1 MGKLRRVVAWLIR
14 VFRRRRPE
22 QSRDSEKQPRS
33 DAKKIRPLTV
43 AELEEAERKIIRRVQ
58 EESFPEDLE
67 RMKKGSLARL
77 KPFREDG
84 LLRLGGRLN
93 LSSLD
98 HDSKHPFIL
107 PKDNTVSELIILHY
121 HGLNGHIG
129 SHQTLE
135 KTRERF
141 WITNGVSYVKRVLKK
156 CQICRRENAKAGE
169 QVMAPLPVVR
179 TSSDENGLVYPFA
192 AVGIDYF
199 GPLYVKLGPRTRSK
213 NSTLAKRFGCIFT
226 CLRYRAV
233 HLEVAEDLSTDS
245 FISAILR
252 FVGRRGP
259 PRVIYSD
266 NGTNFKGAEA
276 EVIEALKSWNLE
288 KIHGSLSRRGIEWVF
303 NPPGASH
310 QGGVWERLIRS
321 TKKILRSLVGNR
333 ELNDES
339 LRTFLVEVEKIMNDR
354 PITPVS
360 SDPQDLE
367 ALTPNHILLMRQ
379 NPSTSAKECGKV
391 ESYKARWKHVQSL
404 ASTFWERWIR
414 EYLPTLQ
421 ETQKWLEKK
430 PNFSVGDLVLV
441 VDADV
446 QRGRWPKGL
455 IEEVFPDTEGI
466 VRRVT
471 VRTAR
476 EQRDVRKICLLEG
489 NLLGQET
496 VVQT

>member
-1 MGKLRRVVAWLIR
+1 MNR
-14 VFRRRRPE
+14 
-22 QSRDSEKQPRS
+22 
-33 DAKKIRPLTV
+33 
-43 AELEEAERKIIRRVQ
+43 
-58 EESFPEDLE
+58 
-67 RMKKGSLARL
+67 
-77 KPFREDG
+77 
-84 LLRLGGRLN
+84 
-93 LSSLD
+93 SSLD

-107 PKDNTVSELIILHY
+107 PKDNIVSELIILHY

-129 SHQTLE
+129 SHQTLA

-288 KIHGSLSRRGIEWVF
+288 KIQGSLSRRGIEWVF

-339 LRTFLVEVEKIMNDR
+339 PRTFLVEVEKTI
-354 PITPVS
+354 
-360 SDPQDLE
+360 DP
-367 ALTPNHILLMRQ
+367 
-379 NPSTSAKECGKV
+379 
-391 ESYKARWKHVQSL
+391 
-404 ASTFWERWIR
+404 
-414 EYLPTLQ
+414 
-421 ETQKWLEKK
+421 
-430 PNFSVGDLVLV
+430 
-441 VDADV
+441 
-446 QRGRWPKGL
+446 
-455 IEEVFPDTEGI
+455 
-466 VRRVT
+466 
-471 VRTAR
+471 
-476 EQRDVRKICLLEG
+476 
-489 NLLGQET
+489 
-496 VVQT
+496 

>member
-1 MGKLRRVVAWLIR
+1 MTILIGSDRPDLIDGYLDRRDGRKGEPCAVKTPLGWTVYGPMGNDESDHISVSCTSSESNVLNYKLERLFNAEFDDIKDDSEESMSIEDRVAKEIITVKMPEVAKLDGAISNCVAMETASDKLPNENCHKDGMTDGGLVKDVGKTEASSKDLDADEGELDYDEEEGEIPDEKQAAVDHAASSTEVNNLSDKLEKVMEEEKVKKEKVIVGTASVEEEFWSQLLRRFSYWEKLRRVVAWLIR

-22 QSRDSEKQPRS
+22 QSQDSEEQPRS
-33 DAKKIRPLTV
+33 DAKKIQPLTV

-67 RMKKGSLARL
+67 SMKKGSLARL
-77 KPFREDG
+77 KPFHEDG

-93 LSSLD
+93 RSSLD

-121 HGLNGHIG
+121 HGLSGHIG
-129 SHQTLE
+129 SHQTLA

-169 QVMAPLPVVR
+169 
-179 TSSDENGLVYPFA
+179 
-192 AVGIDYF
+192 
-199 GPLYVKLGPRTRSK
+199 
-213 NSTLAKRFGCIFT
+213 
-226 CLRYRAV
+226 
-233 HLEVAEDLSTDS
+233 H
-245 FISAILR
+245 
-252 FVGRRGP
+252 
-259 PRVIYSD
+259 
-266 NGTNFKGAEA
+266 
-276 EVIEALKSWNLE
+276 
-288 KIHGSLSRRGIEWVF
+288 
-303 NPPGASH
+303 
-310 QGGVWERLIRS
+310 
-321 TKKILRSLVGNR
+321 
-333 ELNDES
+333 
-339 LRTFLVEVEKIMNDR
+339 
-354 PITPVS
+354 
-360 SDPQDLE
+360 
-367 ALTPNHILLMRQ
+367 
-379 NPSTSAKECGKV
+379 
-391 ESYKARWKHVQSL
+391 
-404 ASTFWERWIR
+404 
-414 EYLPTLQ
+414 

-446 QRGRWPKGL
+446 QRGRWPKVL

-471 VRTAR
+471 VRTANGVY
-476 EQRDVRKICLLEG
+476 QRDIRKICLLEG